1 MQASYP
7 FISLCFLSSLA
18 GTKVPARPAAAKVP
32 TRPLGLTSF
41 PNVFVNHFSVSGSSR
56 YLMNRRSDE
65 LFQEHAMGKKYKK
78 CPNCNAWTVRLNT
91 VLRLFFLVAAKQ
103 ICAACVKHEVT
114 KK

>member
-1 MQASYP
+1 MKGDDPHFRCPKCRKHYCLNCQTDYHKGKSCIEFREWVYKN
-7 FISLCFLSSLA
+7 SLW
-18 GTKVPARPAAAKVP
+18 
-32 TRPLGLTSF
+32 
-41 PNVFVNHFSVSGSSR
+41 